1 MSKIF
6 SKIRKWRASFVL
18 LVILSS
24 FLAIVFSTISKAS
37 IWFDEAFSAYIIR
50 FSFADIWHYTSVD
63 VHPPLYYFCLKIWSL
78 FFGKSD
84 LALRSMSAVF
94 GVLTILAAYLL
105 VKRLFNKK
113 TALILSGLLAISP
126 MLIRYSQEARMYTM
140 VAFLGVVAVR
150 AFYEGWMAK
159 NDTKIIKR
167 WRFIYVLA
175 VCLGIW
181 TQYLYGL
188 IPVSLWIYRVFS
200 VCRRRELERK
210 KTWFQFLRIRKN
222 QKNSIFY
229 DFFSEGWFKTH
240 LIIAILYLPWIPFFI
255 AQTAYVKEKFWIPAI
270 DFSTI
275 PNMISNFLFYLDVN
289 KTNGWLSIVAVSI
302 IVIAFFAIKRELKNK
317 VFEKNIQLILSIAII
332 PVIVLYVA
340 SLPPLSSIFVDRYLL
355 MAEIFIS
362 IALAVAIYYNYKNK
376 KIFMSLLLGILV
388 TISHSI
394 GVFQIDLQRGVS
406 KNDGEITEIRQAIE
420 QIRNENRYATIAVG
434 DFLYYS
440 AAQYSTSDS
449 KVWFYGEAPIYGS
462 GDMIRSDFTPKIE
475 KYVSFLKEN
484 KEFYVI
490 EKYINNE
497 DTAPSFDKYKLSN
510 EEFYNNSIDGKPLYR
525 IFKFVAK

>member
-1 MSKIF
+1 MSKVF

-18 LVILSS
+18 LAILSG

-78 FFGKSD
+78 IFGRSD
-84 LALRSMSAVF
+84 LALRSMSALF

-105 VKRLFNKK
+105 VKRLFNKR
-113 TALILSGLLAISP
+113 TALISSGLLAISP

-140 VAFLGVVAVR
+140 IAFLGVVAVR
-150 AFYEGWMAK
+150 AFYEGWMVKSDAK
-159 NDTKIIKR
+159 TIKS
-167 WRFIYVLA
+167 WRFIYVLV

-188 IPVSLWIYRVFS
+188 IPVSLWIYRGFLVY
-200 VCRRRELERK
+200 RRRKLEQK
-210 KTWFQFLRIRKN
+210 NIWFQLLKIRKS
-222 QKNSIFY
+222 QKNSILY
-229 DFFSEGWFKTH
+229 DFFGEDWLKTH
-240 LIIAILYLPWIPFFI
+240 LVIAILYLPWIPFFI
-255 AQTAYVKEKFWIPAI
+255 AQTVYVKEKFWIPAI

-275 PNMISNFLFYLDVN
+275 PNMISNFLFYLDAN
-289 KTNGWLSIVAVSI
+289 KTNGWLSIIAISI
-302 IVIAFFAIKRELKNK
+302 IIIVFSAIKLELKNK
-317 VFEKNIQLILSIAII
+317 VFEKNIQLILSIVII
-332 PVIVLYVA
+332 PVIVLYIV

-362 IALAVAIYYNYKNK
+362 MVLAVAIYYSYKNK
-376 KIFMSLLLGILV
+376 KTFRSLLLVILV
-388 TISHSI
+388 ILSHSI
-394 GVFQIDLQRGVS
+394 GVLQTDLQRGIS
-406 KNDGEITEIRQAIE
+406 KNDGEITEIRQAID
-420 QIRNENRYATIAVG
+420 QIRNKDKYATIAVG

-449 KVWFYGEAPIYGS
+449 EVWFYGEAPIYGS

-475 KYVSFLKEN
+475 KDASFLKEN

-497 DTAPSFDKYKLSN
+497 DTVPSFDGYKLSN
-510 EEFYNNSIDGKPLYR
+510 EEFYKNSIDGKPLYR